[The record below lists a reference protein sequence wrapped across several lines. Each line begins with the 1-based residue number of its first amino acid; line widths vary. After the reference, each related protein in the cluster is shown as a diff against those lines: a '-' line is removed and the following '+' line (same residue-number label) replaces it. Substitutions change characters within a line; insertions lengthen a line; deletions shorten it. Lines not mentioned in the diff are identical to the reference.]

1 MDTNKVILAYSGGL
15 DTSVILRWLLDK
27 GYDVV
32 AYVADVGQD
41 DDFGLIK
48 EKALACGASK
58 VHIAD
63 LKEEFITD
71 YVFSAICANA
81 KYEGQYFLGTAIARP
96 IIAKKHVEIAKAEGA
111 TALCHGATG
120 KGNDQARFELGY
132 MTLMPEAKI
141 ISPWKDP
148 EWLSQFKGRKDMI
161 AYAKQCDIPIPVS
174 LEKPFSIDENLLH
187 TSYEAGILEN
197 PSHKYDPSMFKKGT
211 HFLYAADEPDYI
223 SITFSGGVPVKVEN
237 TVTKEAYDT
246 PLGLF
251 AYLNKLGEKHG
262 ICIVGMVENRLMGM
276 KSRGVYVTPGG
287 AILYNA
293 HLDLESI
300 TLDKQV
306 QYYKEWMAIEI
317 GRLIYNGLWF
327 SPEMEFL
334 MQSVNHSQKSVNGTV
349 DMLLYKGNATVLSR
363 ASDNS
368 LYDEAVA
375 SMDEDGGYDQTDAKG
390 FIRIFGLRLKAG
402 KHQ

>member
-71 YVFSAICANA
+71 YVFPAICANA
-81 KYEGQYFLGTAIARP
+81 KYESQYFLGTAIARP

-148 EWLSQFKGRKDMI
+148 DMI

-262 ICIVGMVENRLMGM
+262 IGIVDMVENRLMGM